1 MSQNKI
7 YVGNMPFNFSE
18 TDLETTFSEYGDIE
32 RINLVLN
39 RHTGESRGFAF
50 ITFARQA
57 SAESAL
63 QKNGI
68 EVKGRKISVSM
79 AKERDKKRSKRSF
92 RR

>member
-7 YVGNMPFNFSE
+7 YVGNMPFSFSK

-32 RINLVLN
+32 QINLITD
-39 RHTGESRGFAF
+39 RHTGQPRGFAF
-50 ITFARQA
+50 ITFAKQV
-57 SAESAL
+57 SAENAL
-63 QKNGI
+63 QKNGT

-79 AKERDKKRSKRSF
+79 AKERDNRRGF